1 MNEIKLKGR
10 IASLHTDGNPD
21 LAEILLTP
29 QELIQQLPLSDMTLY
44 GYSLAELAKIIDF
57 AKSRGFDPKESEPKQ
72 ETKFNPQ
79 SMDEKDWAKE
89 FMRIYKYNQ
98 VKNVEFI
105 DEDFML
111 GWFANAIMAGFDEA
125 NRRKP
130 KQEKKAECEHSYP
143 QIGHSGNFSDICSKC
158 GELFKQKKIEK
169 IDYDKLDIARIDPN
183 KRQFVQAIQIAIN
196 NLRSKSNELIDA
208 IEKLREVR

>member
-79 SMDEKDWAKE
+79 SMDAKDWAKE

-125 NRRKP
+125 DRRKP
-130 KQEKKAECEHSYP
+130 KQEKIELPDGYYADPNDRTFDAKR
-143 QIGHSGNFSDICSKC
+143 QIVNIMQTIDKI
-158 GELFKQKKIEK
+158 LIYLKQK
-169 IDYDKLDIARIDPN
+169 
-183 KRQFVQAIQIAIN
+183 
-196 NLRSKSNELIDA
+196 DA
-208 IEKLREVR
+208 IGKLREEGR